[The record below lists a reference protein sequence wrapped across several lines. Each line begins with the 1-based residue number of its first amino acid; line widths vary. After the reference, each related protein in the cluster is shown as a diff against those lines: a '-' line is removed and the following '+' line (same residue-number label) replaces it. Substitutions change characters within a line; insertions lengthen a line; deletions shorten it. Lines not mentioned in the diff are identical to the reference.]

1 MVCHLGPRKIMLV
14 GPGTEVPEKIS
25 PTTLLKSL
33 EIVGNTI
40 LLARVKLN
48 QRYVDKPV
56 LRMVFH

>member
-14 GPGTEVPEKIS
+14 GLGTDVPEKIS

-33 EIVGNTI
+33 EIVENTI
-40 LLARVKLN
+40 LLARLKLN

-56 LRMVFH
+56 LRMVFQ

>member
-14 GPGTEVPEKIS
+14 GLGTEVPEKIS

-40 LLARVKLN
+40 LLARLKLN

-56 LRMVFH
+56 LRMVFQ

>member
-14 GPGTEVPEKIS
+14 GPETEVLEKMS

-40 LLARVKLN
+40 LLARLKLN